1 MLGKIIKHEFIA
13 TRRLYLPLYL
23 MVLVLTPV
31 FALMFRFGIES
42 DAGSIP
48 AILSVLGIIGF
59 ILAMIALFIAS
70 TLFIIL
76 RFYRTTAT
84 SEAFLTFTLPA
95 SPTQILTGKLIVS
108 TIWQFLTFFMA
119 LIAIAGLL
127 ITSSI
132 VSTHDLTQL
141 YAGLQQL
148 PELAGTYGI
157 EFSQLIH
164 SAILMGI
171 LMLIGTPSG
180 ILIYYCSIMLGQ
192 LFNDHRVIAS
202 IAMYAA
208 ITFVLQFVSMILS
221 IPIALGMSDSVS
233 TDTVYR
239 LANFNLTM
247 LLSLGLSLVFG
258 AVCFI
263 VTDLIMKKKLNVRA

>member
-31 FALMFRFGIES
+31 FALMFRFGTES

-48 AILSVLGIIGF
+48 AILSVFGIIGF
-59 ILAMIALFIAS
+59 IIAIIALFIAS
-70 TLFIIL
+70 TIFIIL

-95 SPTQILTGKLIVS
+95 SPTQILTGKLLVA
-108 TIWQFLTFFMA
+108 TIWQILTFFMSF
-119 LIAIAGLL
+119 IAIAGLL
-127 ITSSI
+127 MMSYVDSMH
-132 VSTHDLTQL
+132 SLSQMFSE
-141 YAGLQQL
+141 LQML
-148 PELAGTYGI
+148 PDYFYSMGIAMPELAHT
-157 EFSQLIH
+157 LV
-164 SAILMGI
+164 LMGI
-171 LMLIGTPSG
+171 LLLIGTPSG

-208 ITFVLQFVSMILS
+208 ITFVLQFVSMILA
-221 IPIALGMSDSVS
+221 IPITLGMSDSS
-233 TDTVYR
+233 GTDTAGI
-239 LANFNLTM
+239 LANFNTTT
-247 LLSLGLSLVFG
+247 LLSLILSLVFG
-258 AVCFI
+258 VICFV
-263 VTDLIMKKKLNVRA
+263 VTDLVMKKKLNVRA